1 MSTDLVGN
9 TGSRPNPD
17 PVSVAMRYLL
27 ILLIRGYQLIV
38 SPLFPPSC
46 RFIPSCSEY
55 ARQALETH
63 GLLKGAMLS
72 AWRLVRCQP
81 LCAGGLDPV
90 PEPRPATSRPAAVPS
105 PAAAANLNP
114 PNS

>member
-1 MSTDLVGN
+1 MSPALDGPS
-9 TGSRPNPD
+9 GSRPNLD
-17 PVSVAMRYLL
+17 LAFVTMRYLL

-55 ARQALETH
+55 AKQALETH
-63 GLLKGAMLS
+63 GLVRGTMLS
-72 AWRLVRCQP
+72 AWRLLRCQP
-81 LCAGGLDPV
+81 FCAGGLDPV
-90 PEPRPATSRPAAVPS
+90 PEPRSATSGPAAAPFPAT
-105 PAAAANLNP
+105 AANLNP

>member
-1 MSTDLVGN
+1 MSPALDGPS
-9 TGSRPNPD
+9 GSRPNLD
-17 PVSVAMRYLL
+17 LAFVTMRYLL

-55 ARQALETH
+55 AKQALETH
-63 GLLKGAMLS
+63 GLVRGTMLS
-72 AWRLVRCQP
+72 AWRLLRCQP
-81 LCAGGLDPV
+81 FCAGGLDPV
-90 PEPRPATSRPAAVPS
+90 PEPRSAISGPAAAPFPAT
-105 PAAAANLNP
+105 AANLNP

>member
-1 MSTDLVGN
+1 
-9 TGSRPNPD
+9 
-17 PVSVAMRYLL
+17 MRYVL
-27 ILLIRGYQLIV
+27 ILLIRGYQLAV

-63 GLLKGAMLS
+63 GLAKGSLLAV
-72 AWRLVRCQP
+72 WRLLRCHP
-81 LCAGGLDPV
+81 FCAGGLDPV
-90 PEPRPATSRPAAVPS
+90 PEPKSVTAKKTSSFSALTSAV
-105 PAAAANLNP
+105 NLNP

>member
-1 MSTDLVGN
+1 MNPALVSSH
-9 TGSRPNPD
+9 GSRPYPD
-17 PVSVAMRYLL
+17 FAFLAMRYVL

-38 SPLFPPSC
+38 SPLLPPSC

-63 GLLKGAMLS
+63 GLVRGTMLS
-72 AWRLVRCQP
+72 AWRLLRCQP
-81 LCAGGLDPV
+81 LCTGGLDPV
-90 PEPRPATSRPAAVPS
+90 PEPRSAPPGAVAVPS
-105 PAAAANLNP
+105 PAAANLNP